1 MSRSSFPGQNAISL
15 LFLYLKRSAT
25 QRACAML
32 LLAFIAAWSR
42 PAAIAQSATPL
53 DAQIKQAVDAQLAIK
68 GLAKTGSENS
78 VREIVKTTN
87 PASQFNI
94 QAQNAC
100 ETELFEN
107 IGAREVFSG
116 KAHEVL
122 TEIALAYGRPIPHIY
137 IFPGSWNM
145 AYIAASTAV
154 DGRGKI
160 VVGEQASELFDTVE
174 LRGLWDTRWH
184 TWLATTLRS
193 DATITSFAIH
203 ILKPMPMQQQR
214 GCLECNPSR
223 RFWRGHLYSLK
234 TSTRTQ
240 KAGWNCCN
248 DFNCPKFQTS

>member
-68 GLAKTGSENS
+68 GLAKTGSEDS
-78 VREIVKTTN
+78 VREIVKSTN

-174 LRGLWDTRWH
+174 LRGFVGHEMAHLVSDDAALGCNDYIVRNPH
-184 TWLATTLRS
+184 TEADADAAAARVLGVQPVKAFLEKAVALTEGRYS
-193 DATITSFAIH
+193 DAQS
-203 ILKPMPMQQQR
+203 R
-214 GCLECNPSR
+214 LEV
-223 RFWRGHLYSLK
+223 L
-234 TSTRTQ
+234 Q
-240 KAGWNCCN
+240 
-248 DFNCPKFQTS
+248 